1 MMLEPLIISA
11 RTFLVI
17 TPSCPALITN
27 NATQR
32 RRNILIFNSIHHKVR
47 EFEFQFNTNGW
58 VTKTSEPGPSSHL
71 TPGQMWSSFDRWV
84 LYHKIWADFIFLSP
98 FKHCVGSWLV
108 TNSDSL
114 QSVEATSVTWS
125 QYEELLSGPGYEN
138 CHAVFMTSW
147 QGSAVSRHNYVTWA
161 RAKTDTRTWP
171 LVIITTRG
179 SRLCSH
185 ENPPSFPPEHPSLW

>member
-1 MMLEPLIISA
+1 MLEPLIISA

-47 EFEFQFNTNGW
+47 EFEFQFNTNGR

-84 LYHKIWADFIFLSP
+84 LYHKI
-98 FKHCVGSWLV
+98 
-108 TNSDSL
+108 
-114 QSVEATSVTWS
+114 
-125 QYEELLSGPGYEN
+125 
-138 CHAVFMTSW
+138 
-147 QGSAVSRHNYVTWA
+147 
-161 RAKTDTRTWP
+161 
-171 LVIITTRG
+171 
-179 SRLCSH
+179 
-185 ENPPSFPPEHPSLW
+185 